1 MFVRLF
7 YKYNYLI
14 FALSYQLNTFTAI
27 LLRLKM
33 SVICRFCKDA
43 GKSSINHYLKNKD
56 GQVICPTLLA
66 TVCSYC
72 KQNAHTIK
80 YCPALIAKESS
91 LAKKKEKREREE
103 RKNIIANTN
112 NNIIN
117 NTNTNNNTNNNP
129 VNKLIANKFSLLD
142 EVIDDTRPIQV
153 NVAVGVAREIKR
165 PVQINVKVNEL
176 SRNSRFVPDDEEW

>member
-1 MFVRLF
+1 
-7 YKYNYLI
+7 
-14 FALSYQLNTFTAI
+14 
-27 LLRLKM
+27 M
-33 SVICRFCKDA
+33 SIICRFCKDA

-103 RKNIIANTN
+103 RIDKIIEKRINNIIEERK

-117 NTNTNNNTNNNP
+117 NTNTNNNP
-129 VNKLIANKFSLLD
+129 VNKLISNKFSLLD

-153 NVAVGVAREIKR
+153 NVAVNVASEIKR
-165 PVQINVKVNEL
+165 PVQINVNVNEIK
-176 SRNSRFVPDDEEW
+176 RNIRFASDDEEW

>member
-1 MFVRLF
+1 
-7 YKYNYLI
+7 
-14 FALSYQLNTFTAI
+14 
-27 LLRLKM
+27 M

-43 GKSSINHYLKNKD
+43 GKSNINHYLKNKD

-91 LAKKKEKREREE
+91 LSKKKVKREREE
-103 RKNIIANTN
+103 RI
-112 NNIIN
+112 NNIREERKNNIVN
-117 NTNTNNNTNNNP
+117 NTNTNNNP
-129 VNKLIANKFSLLD
+129 VNKLISNKFSLLD

-153 NVAVGVAREIKR
+153 NVAVNVAREIKR

>member
-1 MFVRLF
+1 
-7 YKYNYLI
+7 
-14 FALSYQLNTFTAI
+14 
-27 LLRLKM
+27 M
-33 SVICRFCKDA
+33 SIICRFCKDA

-66 TVCSYC
+66 TACSYC

-103 RKNIIANTN
+103 RINNIREEKK

-117 NTNTNNNTNNNP
+117 NTNNNTNNNQ
-129 VNKLIANKFSLLD
+129 VNKLISNKFSLLD

-165 PVQINVKVNEL
+165 PVQINVNVNEIK
-176 SRNSRFVPDDEEW
+176 RNIRFASDDEDW

>member
-1 MFVRLF
+1 
-7 YKYNYLI
+7 
-14 FALSYQLNTFTAI
+14 
-27 LLRLKM
+27 M
-33 SVICRFCKDA
+33 SIICRFCKDA

-66 TVCSYC
+66 TICSYC
-72 KQNAHTIK
+72 KQNGHTIK
-80 YCPALIAKESS
+80 YCSALIAKESS
-91 LAKKKEKREREE
+91 LAKKKVKKEKEE
-103 RKNIIANTN
+103 RKNNIVNT

-117 NTNTNNNTNNNP
+117 NTNNTNNNP
-129 VNKLIANKFSLLD
+129 VNKLISNKFSLLD

-176 SRNSRFVPDDEEW
+176 SHNSRFVPDDEEW

>member
-1 MFVRLF
+1 
-7 YKYNYLI
+7 
-14 FALSYQLNTFTAI
+14 
-27 LLRLKM
+27 M
-33 SVICRFCKDA
+33 SIICRFCKDA

-66 TVCSYC
+66 TACSYC

-103 RKNIIANTN
+103 RKNNIREERT

-117 NTNTNNNTNNNP
+117 NTNNNQ
-129 VNKLIANKFSLLD
+129 VNKLISNKFSLLD

-165 PVQINVKVNEL
+165 PVQINVNVNEIK
-176 SRNSRFVPDDEEW
+176 RNIRFASDDEEW

>member
-1 MFVRLF
+1 
-7 YKYNYLI
+7 
-14 FALSYQLNTFTAI
+14 
-27 LLRLKM
+27 M
-33 SVICRFCKDA
+33 SIICRFCKDA
-43 GKSSINHYLKNKD
+43 GKLSINHYLKNKD

-66 TVCSYC
+66 ITCTYC

-103 RKNIIANTN
+103 RKNNIREERK

-117 NTNTNNNTNNNP
+117 NTNTNNNP
-129 VNKLIANKFSLLD
+129 VNKLISNKFSLLD

-153 NVAVGVAREIKR
+153 NVSVGVAREIKR
-165 PVQINVKVNEL
+165 SVQINVNVNEIK
-176 SRNSRFVPDDEEW
+176 RNIRFASDDEEW